1 MDADQAAD
9 DAEDITPAAAP
20 AAGDNRTGIAQSL
33 LSGLQKQRSRLDRR
47 ADKPPSNNDLEGMD
61 AKSPEVADQSGVA
74 RPIISMDKA
83 FANAAA
89 EDEARTTNFSAF
101 STGPTLFPNQEP
113 VKPESKKVG
122 SAEDEAAHVKAKAD
136 VANARSQNEKQLM
149 SQDKCYIRHRFDDLD
164 ERGNVSCK
172 FQCQTYWAKQFE
184 ALRTCYFKGDDKEGY
199 LRSLATSRAWAA
211 LGGKSGAAFSK
222 SSDERLVIKCIS
234 RVELQMFLEFA
245 PAYFGKPACAVI
257 HDVLC
262 MLLSL

>member
-1 MDADQAAD
+1 MDADQVAD
-9 DAEDITPAAAP
+9 DAEDTPPPPAAAP
-20 AAGDNRTGIAQSL
+20 AGDNRTGIAQSL

-47 ADKPPSNNDLEGMD
+47 VDKPPSNNDLESMD
-61 AKSPEVADQSGVA
+61 AQARAKSPDVADQSSVT

-101 STGPTLFPNQEP
+101 STGPTLFQPAQEP
-113 VKPESKKVG
+113 VRPVPKKVG
-122 SAEDEAAHVKAKAD
+122 SAEEEAAHARTKAD

-184 ALRTCYFKGDDKEGY
+184 ALRTCYFKGDDREGY

-211 LGGKSGAAFSK
+211 LGGKSGASFSK

-245 PAYFGKPACAVI
+245 PAYFGK
-257 HDVLC
+257 
-262 MLLSL
+262 LLS